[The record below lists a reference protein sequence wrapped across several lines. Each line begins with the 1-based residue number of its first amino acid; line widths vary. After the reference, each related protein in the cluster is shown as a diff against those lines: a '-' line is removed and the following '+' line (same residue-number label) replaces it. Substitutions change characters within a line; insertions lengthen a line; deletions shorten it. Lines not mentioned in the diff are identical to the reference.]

1 MRALH
6 ASLVTAVVAA
16 AALSAHAQQGTTFK
30 SNVNMLAVDAQVVD
44 RQGTPIL
51 GLLPEDFS
59 VTVNSQQRRVVS
71 ATLVQYG
78 ASTAPGTAGA
88 ITSPISLESV
98 RTPGRVPDDGR
109 VFVIAVDEPSFLT
122 TDMRAAIQAA
132 QRFVMNLRPNDMV
145 GAYMFPFAEPLLDM
159 THDHGAVAAALN
171 KAVGR
176 RALSSSQFHLTTDE
190 VIEISAGNGD
200 RLQEAFQRECP
211 TLAGQLP
218 DMSCLAAIRA
228 EAMSIGAFSES
239 EAAQRVYGLGELVQS
254 LQSLPG
260 HKTLLLLSGGMLAT
274 NRVGGRPDIRSYMK
288 RIGEQAARANVMM
301 YVLHM
306 DNSFTELMSS
316 ARSGMADPARQV
328 RSLFGD
334 GAAFA
339 AGLENLASEAGGAY
353 IPIKAG
359 TGDPAFGRVL
369 RETTAYYL
377 LGVEPTPS
385 DWDGRKL
392 MVSVKAAAKGATVR
406 AVREI
411 IAK

>member
-1 MRALH
+1 MRR
-6 ASLVTAVVAA
+6 SL
-16 AALSAHAQQGTTFK
+16 AALALGLAALAPLAAQQGATFK

-44 RQGTPIL
+44 RNGAPIL
-51 GLLPEDFS
+51 GLLPEDFK
-59 VTVNSQQRRVVS
+59 VTVNNQQRRVVS

-78 ASTAPGTAGA
+78 ANASSPAAGA
-88 ITSPISLESV
+88 VTSPVLLASV

-132 QRFVMNLRPNDMV
+132 QRFVMNLRPTDMV
-145 GAYMFPFAEPLLDM
+145 GAYMFPFSQPLLDM
-159 THDHGAVAAALN
+159 THDHGAVAAALGR
-171 KAVGR
+171 AVGR
-176 RALSSSQFHLTTDE
+176 RALSNSFFHLTTDE

-211 TLAGQLP
+211 TPAGGVP
-218 DMSCLAAIRA
+218 DLSCLAAIRA

-239 EAAQRVYGLGELVQS
+239 EAAQRMYGLGELIQS
-254 LQSLPG
+254 LQSVPG
-260 HKTLLLLSGGMLAT
+260 HKTLLLLSGGMLGT
-274 NRVGGRPDIRSYMK
+274 SRVGGRPDIRSYMK
-288 RIGEQAARANVMM
+288 RIGEQAARANVMT
-301 YVLHM
+301 YVMHM
-306 DNSFTELMSS
+306 DNSFAELMSS
-316 ARSGMADPARQV
+316 ARAGAPDPARQM
-328 RSLFGD
+328 RSMLGD

-339 AGLENLASEAGGAY
+339 SGLENLASEAGGAY
-353 IPIKAG
+353 LPIRAG

-377 LGVEPTPS
+377 LGVEPTAT

-392 MVSVKAAAKGATVR
+392 MVNVKASAKGATVR